1 MRLIAVLP
9 LVLGIML
16 GLVTIAHAQQCLLTL
31 NTTLGYVN
39 VTTNAQ
45 SIDIHAWGVVGVTN
59 HTTCSFHY
67 IVFKYSLLGMSSL
80 IYVHTLSNNSG
91 SYVILNSGI
100 GKHVLICLT
109 LNPTVTK
116 NNIIKLTSGGGSITA
131 YCSIVDENSL
141 TQYSLL
147 LAVLI
152 GIALVTVSYF
162 TIRNLLK

>member
-9 LVLGIML
+9 LALMVL
-16 GLVTIAHAQQCLLTL
+16 GLVTVVHAQQCLLTL

-45 SIDIHAWGVVGVTN
+45 SVSIRAWGVIGVTN
-59 HTTCSFHY
+59 HTTCSLQPT
-67 IVFKYSLLGMSSL
+67 VFKYSLLGMSSL
-80 IYVHTLSNNSG
+80 IYIHASSNTS
-91 SYVILNSGI
+91 SYVILNSSI
-100 GKHVLICLT
+100 GKHVLMCLT

-116 NNIIKLTSGGGSITA
+116 DNVIKLTSGGGSITA

-141 TQYSLL
+141 TQYGLL
-147 LAVLI
+147 LATLI
-152 GIALVTVSYF
+152 GIALVAVFYF